1 MQDDVT
7 TSRGVTYLGV
17 FVGLWAGHL
26 LLRDS
31 SWQGSAELHALM
43 EAIATFLA
51 LFVGIMALVR
61 FYSKKTTLYLFIGTG
76 FLGTGLLDAYHAIAT
91 SPWSKDLF
99 PAILP
104 PLIPW
109 SGIASSVFLSV
120 CLWLSL
126 QTWKKEPKVGEAGKT
141 SERIMYLT
149 AGLLTLAG
157 FLFFAFF
164 SLPRAY
170 YPEIVFSR
178 PEELIAAWFF
188 LLALVGYL
196 HKGHWKQ
203 DDFEHWLV
211 LALIVGFSGQA
222 MFMSFSARLFD
233 GMFDS
238 AHLLKNA
245 SYFFVLIALV
255 ISMYDLFRRAEGST
269 QELAQANEILQ
280 REIAERKRAEEGLS
294 AAHEKLE
301 MRVEKRTAQL
311 AYANEIM
318 QREIAERKRAEEGLS
333 AAHEKLEMRVEERTA
348 QLAYANEIMQREIA
362 ERKRAKEALEKAHE
376 EVETW
381 VQERTAQLAYANEIL
396 QREIAERK
404 RAESELEVLH
414 EVSRQLDSTLEL
426 EDVLELAL
434 VKVKDL
440 LGVDLAVISLV
451 DEGSGGLVLRAHP
464 QVPHE
469 QIESMLRSEVG
480 EWISGKAPEGRDPVL
495 VDHLSE
501 RHRLSS
507 LATTLGGIESLICVP
522 LKAKGTVIGHM
533 TLATAKAGLLT
544 EKGIPFL
551 SSAAS
556 VVATAIDNAR
566 LYAQTKKDGEA
577 KARLLREL
585 NHRVRNNLATIVG
598 LLSMELGRKRRWTAE
613 EALKASIDR
622 VQSLAAVHDLLAQ
635 DEFRELDLK
644 KLVEDVAKATVRGL
658 SWEENVKITVD
669 APPLRL
675 PPNSLASLALAA
687 NELITNALMHAFRSH
702 DAGLIQV
709 RVTQEGG
716 EIQLEVRD
724 NGSGIPTTKDGNWRK
739 GVGLDIVT
747 SLVETDLRGQF
758 QLRKDRGTVATIRFP
773 RPKWAES

>member
-1 MQDDVT
+1 MMQDDVT
-7 TSRGVTYLGV
+7 TSRGATYLGF

-280 REIAERKRAEEGLS
+280 REIAERKRAEEGL
-294 AAHEKLE
+294 
-301 MRVEKRTAQL
+301 
-311 AYANEIM
+311 
-318 QREIAERKRAEEGLS
+318 G

-348 QLAYANEIMQREIA
+348 QLAYANEILQREIA

-381 VQERTAQLAYANEIL
+381 VQERTAQLAYANKIL

-480 EWISGKAPEGRDPVL
+480 EWISGKAPEGWDPVL

-675 PPNSLASLALAA
+675 PPNSLSSLALAA

-758 QLRKDRGTVATIRFP
+758 QLRKDKGTVATIRFP
-773 RPKWAES
+773 RPKRAES

>member
-1 MQDDVT
+1 
-7 TSRGVTYLGV
+7 
-17 FVGLWAGHL
+17 
-26 LLRDS
+26 
-31 SWQGSAELHALM
+31 
-43 EAIATFLA
+43 
-51 LFVGIMALVR
+51 
-61 FYSKKTTLYLFIGTG
+61 
-76 FLGTGLLDAYHAIAT
+76 
-91 SPWSKDLF
+91 
-99 PAILP
+99 
-104 PLIPW
+104 
-109 SGIASSVFLSV
+109 
-120 CLWLSL
+120 
-126 QTWKKEPKVGEAGKT
+126 
-141 SERIMYLT
+141 
-149 AGLLTLAG
+149 
-157 FLFFAFF
+157 
-164 SLPRAY
+164 
-170 YPEIVFSR
+170 
-178 PEELIAAWFF
+178 
-188 LLALVGYL
+188 
-196 HKGHWKQ
+196 
-203 DDFEHWLV
+203 
-211 LALIVGFSGQA
+211 
-222 MFMSFSARLFD
+222 
-233 GMFDS
+233 
-238 AHLLKNA
+238 
-245 SYFFVLIALV
+245 
-255 ISMYDLFRRAEGST
+255 
-269 QELAQANEILQ
+269 
-280 REIAERKRAEEGLS
+280 
-294 AAHEKLE
+294 
-301 MRVEKRTAQL
+301 
-311 AYANEIM
+311 
-318 QREIAERKRAEEGLS
+318 
-333 AAHEKLEMRVEERTA
+333 MRVEERTA
-348 QLAYANEIMQREIA
+348 QLAYANEILQREIA

-381 VQERTAQLAYANEIL
+381 VQERTAQLAYANKIL

-440 LGVDLAVISLV
+440 LGVDLAVISIV

-480 EWISGKAPEGRDPVL
+480 EWISGKAPEGWDPVL

-675 PPNSLASLALAA
+675 PPNSLSSLALAA

-758 QLRKDRGTVATIRFP
+758 QLRKDKGTVATIRFP
-773 RPKWAES
+773 RPKRAES

>member
-1 MQDDVT
+1 MRYRQTEKAPQAMMQDDVT
-7 TSRGVTYLGV
+7 TSRGATYLGF

-280 REIAERKRAEEGLS
+280 REIAERKRAEEGL
-294 AAHEKLE
+294 
-301 MRVEKRTAQL
+301 
-311 AYANEIM
+311 
-318 QREIAERKRAEEGLS
+318 G

-348 QLAYANEIMQREIA
+348 QLAYANEILQREIA

-381 VQERTAQLAYANEIL
+381 VQERTAQLAYANKIL

-440 LGVDLAVISLV
+440 LGVDLAVISIV

-480 EWISGKAPEGRDPVL
+480 EWISGKAPEGWDPVL

-675 PPNSLASLALAA
+675 PPNSLSSLALAA

-758 QLRKDRGTVATIRFP
+758 QLRKDKGTVATIRFP
-773 RPKWAES
+773 RPKRAES

>member
-7 TSRGVTYLGV
+7 TSRGATYLGF

-280 REIAERKRAEEGLS
+280 REIAERKRAEEGL
-294 AAHEKLE
+294 
-301 MRVEKRTAQL
+301 
-311 AYANEIM
+311 
-318 QREIAERKRAEEGLS
+318 G

-381 VQERTAQLAYANEIL
+381 VQERTAQLAYANKIL

-480 EWISGKAPEGRDPVL
+480 EWISGKAPEGWDPVL

-675 PPNSLASLALAA
+675 PPNSLSSLALAA

-758 QLRKDRGTVATIRFP
+758 QLRKDKGTVATIRFP
-773 RPKWAES
+773 RPKRAES

>member
-1 MQDDVT
+1 MMQDDVT
-7 TSRGVTYLGV
+7 TSRGATYLGF

-280 REIAERKRAEEGLS
+280 REIAERKRAEEGL
-294 AAHEKLE
+294 
-301 MRVEKRTAQL
+301 
-311 AYANEIM
+311 
-318 QREIAERKRAEEGLS
+318 G

-348 QLAYANEIMQREIA
+348 QLAYANEILQREIA

-381 VQERTAQLAYANEIL
+381 VQERTAQLAYANKIL

-440 LGVDLAVISLV
+440 LGVDLAVISIV

-480 EWISGKAPEGRDPVL
+480 EWISGKAPEGWDPVL

-675 PPNSLASLALAA
+675 PPNSLSSLALAA

-758 QLRKDRGTVATIRFP
+758 QLRKDKGTVATIRFP
-773 RPKWAES
+773 RPKRAES

>member
-7 TSRGVTYLGV
+7 TSRGATYLGF

-280 REIAERKRAEEGLS
+280 REIAERKRAEEGL
-294 AAHEKLE
+294 
-301 MRVEKRTAQL
+301 
-311 AYANEIM
+311 
-318 QREIAERKRAEEGLS
+318 G

-348 QLAYANEIMQREIA
+348 QLAYANEILQREIA

-381 VQERTAQLAYANEIL
+381 VQERTAQLAYANKIL

-414 EVSRQLDSTLEL
+414 EVSRQLDYTLEL

-440 LGVDLAVISLV
+440 LGVDLAVISIV

-480 EWISGKAPEGRDPVL
+480 EWISGKAPEGWDPVL

-675 PPNSLASLALAA
+675 PPNSLSSLALAA

-758 QLRKDRGTVATIRFP
+758 QLRKDKGTVATIRFP
-773 RPKWAES
+773 RPKRAES

>member
-1 MQDDVT
+1 MRYRQTEKAPQAMMQDDVT
-7 TSRGVTYLGV
+7 TSRGATYLGF

-280 REIAERKRAEEGLS
+280 REIAERKRAEEGL
-294 AAHEKLE
+294 
-301 MRVEKRTAQL
+301 
-311 AYANEIM
+311 
-318 QREIAERKRAEEGLS
+318 G

-348 QLAYANEIMQREIA
+348 QLAYANEILQREIA

-381 VQERTAQLAYANEIL
+381 VQERTAQLAYANKIL

-414 EVSRQLDSTLEL
+414 EVNRQLDSTLEL

-440 LGVDLAVISLV
+440 LGVDLAVISIV

-480 EWISGKAPEGRDPVL
+480 EWISGKAPEGWDPVL

-675 PPNSLASLALAA
+675 PPNSLSSLALAA

-758 QLRKDRGTVATIRFP
+758 QLRKDKGTVATIRFP
-773 RPKWAES
+773 RPKRAES

>member
-1 MQDDVT
+1 MMQDDVT
-7 TSRGVTYLGV
+7 TSRGATYLGF

-164 SLPRAY
+164 SLPQAY

-188 LLALVGYL
+188 LLALIGYL
-196 HKGHWKQ
+196 HKGHWTQ
-203 DDFEHWLV
+203 HDFEHWLV
-211 LALIVGFSGQA
+211 LALILACSGQA
-222 MFMSFSARLFD
+222 MFMSFSARSFD

-280 REIAERKRAEEGLS
+280 REIAERKRAEEGLG

-301 MRVEKRTAQL
+301 MRVEK
-311 AYANEIM
+311 
-318 QREIAERKRAEEGLS
+318 
-333 AAHEKLEMRVEERTA
+333 RTA

-381 VQERTAQLAYANEIL
+381 VKERTAQLAYANKIL

-414 EVSRQLDSTLEL
+414 EVSRQLDYTLEL

-480 EWISGKAPEGRDPVL
+480 EWISGKAPEGWDPVL

-644 KLVEDVAKATVRGL
+644 RLVEDVAKGTVRGL

-675 PPNSLASLALAA
+675 PPNSLSSLALAA

-747 SLVETDLRGQF
+747 SLVETDLRGKF
-758 QLRKDRGTVATIRFP
+758 QLRKDKGTVATIRFP
-773 RPKWAES
+773 RPKRAES

>member
-7 TSRGVTYLGV
+7 TSRGATYLGF

-222 MFMSFSARLFD
+222 MFMSFSARSFD

-280 REIAERKRAEEGLS
+280 REIAERKRAEEGL
-294 AAHEKLE
+294 
-301 MRVEKRTAQL
+301 
-311 AYANEIM
+311 
-318 QREIAERKRAEEGLS
+318 G

-348 QLAYANEIMQREIA
+348 QLAYANEILQREIA

-381 VQERTAQLAYANEIL
+381 VQERTAQLAYANKIL

-414 EVSRQLDSTLEL
+414 EVNRQLDSTLEL

-440 LGVDLAVISLV
+440 LGVDLAVISIV

-480 EWISGKAPEGRDPVL
+480 EWISGKAPEGWDPVL

-675 PPNSLASLALAA
+675 PPNSLSSLALAA

-758 QLRKDRGTVATIRFP
+758 QLRKDKGTVATIRFP
-773 RPKWAES
+773 RPKRAES

>member
-7 TSRGVTYLGV
+7 TSRGATYLGF

-280 REIAERKRAEEGLS
+280 REIAERKRAEEGL
-294 AAHEKLE
+294 
-301 MRVEKRTAQL
+301 
-311 AYANEIM
+311 
-318 QREIAERKRAEEGLS
+318 G

-348 QLAYANEIMQREIA
+348 QLAYANEILQREIA

-381 VQERTAQLAYANEIL
+381 VQERTAQLAYANKIL

-440 LGVDLAVISLV
+440 LGVDLAVISIV

-480 EWISGKAPEGRDPVL
+480 EWISGKAPEGWDPVL

-675 PPNSLASLALAA
+675 PPNSLSSLALAA

-758 QLRKDRGTVATIRFP
+758 QLRKDKGTVATIRFP
-773 RPKWAES
+773 RPKRAES